1 MGEQYN
7 IWKKKQE
14 DEASRDFMKAVE
26 QTSHEE
32 RFVDLEDPGYM
43 DPDRASQIV
52 AVQLETE
59 QLIDQCDDLLR
70 ENYEARTRALKEKDN
85 VTQMMLERNETYLW
99 GYRDGLKDKQGALED
114 ILNGTDL
121 SFGRSLQS
129 SSRVELFRKSAIQ
142 QMARMND
149 EILRRY
155 DVKQKTG
162 NELAN

>member
-1 MGEQYN
+1 MGEQYDS
-7 IWKKKQE
+7 WKKKQE
-14 DEASRDFMKAVE
+14 DEASRDFIKAVE

-32 RFVDLEDPGYM
+32 RFDALEDPGYM

-59 QLIDQCDDLLR
+59 QLIGQCDELLR

-85 VTQMMLERNETYLW
+85 VTQMMLERHETYLW
-99 GYRDGLKDKQGALED
+99 GYRDGLKDKQRGLED

-121 SFGRSLQS
+121 SFGHSLHS
-129 SSRVELFRKSAIQ
+129 SSRVELFRKSAIE

-155 DVKQKTG
+155 DAKQKTG

>member
-1 MGEQYN
+1 MGEQYD
-7 IWKKKQE
+7 IWKKNQE

-32 RFVDLEDPGYM
+32 RFDDEDPGYI

-52 AVQLETE
+52 AIQLETY
-59 QLIDQCDDLLR
+59 QLINQCDELLK
-70 ENYEARTRALKEKDN
+70 ENFEARTRAVKEKDS
-85 VTQMMLERNETYLW
+85 VTQIMLERNESYLW
-99 GYRDGLKDKQGALED
+99 GYRDGLKDRQDALED

-129 SSRVELFRKSAIQ
+129 SSRVELFRKSAIE

-155 DVKQKTG
+155 DAKQKTG
-162 NELAN
+162 NELAS